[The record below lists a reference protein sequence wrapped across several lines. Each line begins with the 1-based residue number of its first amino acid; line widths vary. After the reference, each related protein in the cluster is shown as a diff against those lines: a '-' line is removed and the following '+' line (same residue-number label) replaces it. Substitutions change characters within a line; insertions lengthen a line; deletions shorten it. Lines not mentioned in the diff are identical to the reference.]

1 MNNTFQ
7 CVVVA
12 PPGKVIDCKATS
24 VVFPAHDGMVG
35 VLCDHM
41 AMFCELGLGMM
52 EVEYVPGDADKTRTD
67 KAFLVIDRGFA
78 LIGENLMTIIANDAV
93 SSVDAKKEKI
103 ERMIERLEKKLSSA
117 AYSPDQQLRE
127 TKKIE
132 LLKNILAM
140 CAPAPSRAEKLNP
153 HETVVTSTE

>member
-1 MNNTFQ
+1 
-7 CVVVA
+7 
-12 PPGKVIDCKATS
+12 
-24 VVFPAHDGMVG
+24 MVG

-52 EVEYVPGDADKTRTD
+52 EVEYVPPNADKPKTD

-117 AYSPDQQLRE
+117 EYTQDQQQHE
-127 TKKIE
+127 SKKIE
-132 LLKNILAM
+132 LLKNLLAVSM
-140 CAPAPSRAEKLNP
+140 SNP
-153 HETVVTSTE
+153 LETAIKSPD